1 MNTGAVWLNGRI
13 VRGARARL
21 PVTDRGLLYGDGL
34 FETTRVYQGHA
45 FLLPLH
51 LARLRR
57 SARTLG
63 IPVRGSIRY
72 WRGVIGQLLRANRL
86 TDAAVRFT
94 VTRGRAEGLSPSKR
108 PHPTV
113 LIQVREVDPG
123 LKAGQV
129 RGVVACLLPFDR
141 GPAFLAPHKTLAYL
155 PAVLG
160 RREAHRQGAEEGLY
174 VTTDGFVTE
183 AATANVFACCQNR
196 IRTPRSGVLPGITRS
211 LVIELARAL
220 GYRVEEQPLPRRLLT
235 AATEIFLTSSIV
247 EVLPVSRI
255 GNRRVGTGIPGPV
268 TRTLQE
274 AYSARVARAL
284 RKV

>member
-1 MNTGAVWLNGRI
+1 MNKGAVWLNGRI
-13 VRGARARL
+13 VSGARARL
-21 PVTDRGLLYGDGL
+21 PVTERGLLYGDGL
-34 FETTRVYQGHA
+34 FETTRAYQGHA
-45 FLLPLH
+45 FLLPQH

-57 SARTLG
+57 SARALG
-63 IPVRGSIRY
+63 IPVRGSTPY
-72 WRGVIGQLLRANRL
+72 WRGVIGHLLRANRL
-86 TDAAVRFT
+86 TDGAVRFT
-94 VTRGRAEGLSPSKR
+94 VTRGRAEGLAPSKR

-113 LIQVREVDPG
+113 LIQIREVEPE

-129 RGVVACLLPFDR
+129 RGVGVCLLPFDR
-141 GPAFLAPHKTLAYL
+141 GPAFLAVHKTLAYL

-160 RREAHRQGAEEGLY
+160 RREANRQGAEEGLY
-174 VTTDGFVTE
+174 VTPDGFVTE
-183 AATANVFACCQNR
+183 ATTANVFVCCQNR

-235 AATEIFLTSSIV
+235 TATEIFLTSSVV

-255 GNRRVGTGIPGPV
+255 NSHHVGTGGPGPV
-268 TRTLQE
+268 TRALQE
-274 AYSARVARAL
+274 AYSARVSRAL